1 MTELSNE
8 LNIISDLKVETASN
22 DLIHYK
28 CKKCRYTLFNANNC
42 VKHYQTSNE
51 RFNADDNRNLKTRAF
66 NNKNNIVC
74 SKEIF
79 IEQIEWLTNKIE
91 FNDGKVSLKIILE
104 VFGFINMQ
112 ILSINQCETMI

>member
-51 RFNADDNRNLKTRAF
+51 RFNADDNRKLNEYRAKAPNIRVAIKNLLEDDSLNEANSS
-66 NNKNNIVC
+66 NN
-74 SKEIF
+74 
-79 IEQIEWLTNKIE
+79 
-91 FNDGKVSLKIILE
+91 
-104 VFGFINMQ
+104 
-112 ILSINQCETMI
+112 